1 MSVPSTITTS
11 PKTGNVI
18 MREQKIMLTLSELL
32 MQENLI
38 TAHEKLEL
46 SNLIKK
52 GSPS

>member
-1 MSVPSTITTS
+1 MSVPSTITTN
-11 PKTGNVI
+11 PNAEKLN
-18 MREQKIMLTLSELL
+18 MQEQKIMMTLSELL

>member
-1 MSVPSTITTS
+1 MSVPPTNTR
-11 PKTGNVI
+11 KYNGGNNT
-18 MREQKIMLTLSELL
+18 MQEQKIMMTLSELL
-32 MQENLI
+32 LQENLI